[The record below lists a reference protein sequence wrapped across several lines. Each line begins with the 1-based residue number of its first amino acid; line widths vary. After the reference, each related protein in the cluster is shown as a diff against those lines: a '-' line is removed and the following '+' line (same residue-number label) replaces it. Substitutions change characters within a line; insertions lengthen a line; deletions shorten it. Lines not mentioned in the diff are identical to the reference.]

1 VRTISFLDIHIDFRY
16 ALESLMPVSLSSGLR
31 LLRATAMFVSIA
43 SLCLAAAVLVIAC
56 IPGSP
61 VIQDLPGA
69 ALSGLH
75 GIGGVATGVVADP
88 SGWSPFQIDDPSLGQ
103 RLLHMLTEVPG
114 LLLIAETGRRMS
126 NLVRA
131 AQDRDPFTAE
141 SAQAL
146 ASLGKLTA
154 IGGTG
159 TWVLSQV
166 AQWALC
172 SMMLTSSFTLKPQST
187 PLAWLAVGLIFAA
200 LGRILDRGVAM
211 RAELDTVI

>member
-1 VRTISFLDIHIDFRY
+1 
-16 ALESLMPVSLSSGLR
+16 MSLSRGLR
-31 LLRATAMFVSIA
+31 WLYATAMFVYIA
-43 SLCLAAAVLVIAC
+43 ALCLAVAVLVIAF

-69 ALSGLH
+69 ALTGLH
-75 GIGGVATGVVADP
+75 GIGGVASGVVTDP
-88 SGWSPFQIDDPSLGQ
+88 SGWLPFHVEDASLGQ
-103 RLLHMLTEVPG
+103 RLLSMLTEVPG

-146 ASLGKLTA
+146 VALGKLTA
-154 IGGTG
+154 IGGLA
-159 TWVLSQV
+159 TWILSEL

-172 SMMLTSSFTLKPQST
+172 STMLTSSFTFSPQST
-187 PLAWLAVGLIFAA
+187 PLGWLAVGLIFAA
-200 LGRILDRGVAM
+200 FGRIIDRGVAM